1 MIMEK
6 IQDEKLKA
14 GQKIKKIRELRN
26 YTQDYM
32 AKKLNLSLNGYG
44 KIEREETEI
53 SLNRLQE
60 IADVL
65 QVKIFDLLGFDENKL
80 FFNQSSH
87 DNSNGANII
96 LQQPQAITD
105 GERQQYESR
114 ITDLQKEIDRL
125 HSLLEKT
132 LSK

>member
-1 MIMEK
+1 MEK
-6 IQDEKLKA
+6 SQDEKLKA

-80 FFNQSSH
+80 FFNQNSH
-87 DNSNGANII
+87 DNSTGANIV

-105 GERQQYESR
+105 GERKQYESR
-114 ITDLQKEIDRL
+114 ITDLQKEIDYLRGM
-125 HSLLEKT
+125 LEKT
-132 LSK
+132 LPK